1 MAAAKVALALNPCP
15 MDTNTLQQLQFRPGG
30 AVLDMEPLSDTG
42 NAVPVG
48 VRLQAPPGLMV
59 ESFDLYAP
67 DNPVTQLISVR
78 LGTPQSSYRFD
89 TRIRLAASHEIWLVS
104 KLSDGSL
111 IGPHAPTVLTSSACF
126 DAS

>member
-1 MAAAKVALALNPCP
+1 M
-15 MDTNTLQQLQFRPGG
+15 NTLSLEQLKLRPGG
-30 AVLDMEPLSDTG
+30 AVLELEPLSDTG

-48 VRLQAPPGLMV
+48 VRLQAPAGLFI

-67 DNPVTQLISVR
+67 KNPVTELIRVQ
-78 LGTPQSSYRFD
+78 LGTPQRSYRFD
-89 TRIRLAASHEIWLVS
+89 TRIRLGASQDIWLVA

-111 IGPHAPTVLTSSACF
+111 MGHHAPTVLTSSACF

>member
-1 MAAAKVALALNPCP
+1 MALAFNPRP
-15 MDTNTLQQLQFRPGG
+15 MDTNILQQLQLRPGG
-30 AVLDMEPLSDTG
+30 AVLEMEPLSDTG

-48 VRLQAPPGLMV
+48 VRLQAPPGLLID
-59 ESFDLYAP
+59 SFELYAP
-67 DNPVTQLISVR
+67 ENPVPLLISVR

-89 TRIRLAASHEIWLVS
+89 TRIRLAASQDIWLVA

-111 IGPHAPTVLTSSACF
+111 LGHHAPTVLTSSACF